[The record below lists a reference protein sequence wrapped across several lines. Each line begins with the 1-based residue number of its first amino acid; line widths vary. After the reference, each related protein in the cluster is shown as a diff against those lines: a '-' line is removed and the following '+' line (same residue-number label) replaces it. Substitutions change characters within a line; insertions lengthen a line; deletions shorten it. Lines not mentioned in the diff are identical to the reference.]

1 MAKIDID
8 DEMFYKGSLDVL
20 LEAVAQDEA
29 EEHKQPATDT
39 EDDFVKVEKYQRQT
53 EKERQPSPNFAG
65 KVKGL
70 IPWGK
75 I

>member
-20 LEAVAQDEA
+20 LEAVAQDET
-29 EEHKQPATDT
+29 EEHKQPAT

-53 EKERQPSPNFAG
+53 EEER
-65 KVKGL
+65 
-70 IPWGK
+70 
-75 I
+75 

>member
-8 DEMFYKGSLDVL
+8 DEMFYMASLDVL

-29 EEHKQPATDT
+29 EEHKQPVTDA

-53 EKERQPSPNFAG
+53 EEER
-65 KVKGL
+65 
-70 IPWGK
+70 
-75 I
+75 

>member
-53 EKERQPSPNFAG
+53 EEER
-65 KVKGL
+65 
-70 IPWGK
+70 
-75 I
+75 

>member
-1 MAKIDID
+1 MGVVGEAITRTID
-8 DEMFYKGSLDVL
+8 DEMFYKGSLDAL

-53 EKERQPSPNFAG
+53 EEER
-65 KVKGL
+65 
-70 IPWGK
+70 
-75 I
+75 